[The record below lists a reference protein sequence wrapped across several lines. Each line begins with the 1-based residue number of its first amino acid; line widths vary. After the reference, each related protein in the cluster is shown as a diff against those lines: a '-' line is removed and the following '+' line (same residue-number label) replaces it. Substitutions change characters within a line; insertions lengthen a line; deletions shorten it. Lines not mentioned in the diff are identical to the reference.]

1 MASDTYDIV
10 TVGGGIAAS
19 AFSRAMA
26 ESGARV
32 LLLERET
39 MFRDRVRGEAIM
51 PWGSAEAKS
60 LGIYGII
67 MASGGHELRWYDTYR
82 GSARSGHRD
91 LVGTTAPKT
100 SITSVYHPRMQESLV
115 AAVQQTGVEVRRGAR
130 VMGIETDGPPAVV
143 TEIDGRQSVIRAR
156 LVVGADGKD
165 SLVRRWAGF
174 DVQQDPGCNLVA
186 GLLFDDVPA
195 ADDASHAWLN
205 PDLGLWILLFP
216 QGRGRARAYVCYPE
230 AAGYRLTGQKD
241 IPRFIEESMKAGVL
255 PEQYAEAT
263 PAGPLATFDGAA
275 SWVQHPFR
283 DGVALI
289 GGAAADPDPTW
300 GQGLSLSLRDA
311 RVLRDQLLRHED
323 WGEAG
328 NANAAEHGQYYGVIH
343 ELELWQTQL
352 LLESGTEASARRQR
366 AFEAWQEDR
375 NRRLDALLSGPGA
388 SLDETARRRYFGEE

>member
-1 MASDTYDIV
+1 
-10 TVGGGIAAS
+10 
-19 AFSRAMA
+19 
-26 ESGARV
+26 
-32 LLLERET
+32 
-39 MFRDRVRGEAIM
+39 
-51 PWGSAEAKS
+51 
-60 LGIYGII
+60 
-67 MASGGHELRWYDTYR
+67 
-82 GSARSGHRD
+82 
-91 LVGTTAPKT
+91 
-100 SITSVYHPRMQESLV
+100 MQESLV
-115 AAVQQTGVEVRRGAR
+115 AAAEQTGVEVRRGAR
-130 VMGIETDGPPAVV
+130 VMGIEMDGPPAVV

-156 LVVGADGKD
+156 LVVGAYGKD

-205 PDLGLWILLFP
+205 SDLGLWILLFP

-241 IPRFIEESMKAGVL
+241 IPRFIKESMKAGVL

-311 RVLRDQLLRHED
+311 RVLLDQLLRHED

-375 NRRLDALLSGPGA
+375 TRRLDALLSGPGA